1 MAENQ
6 FQGHQE
12 KSKSERS
19 ANRAKGLCVRERKA
33 DSFFLSLSL
42 SRHPFVYF
50 CCRRE
55 KSAGNATE
63 LAVSRSQILILF
75 GAASDVEP
83 GSIQLVLSVT

>member
-33 DSFFLSLSL
+33 DSFFSLSLSL
-42 SRHPFVYF
+42 VIRSFISVAEEKISRQRHRAR
-50 CCRRE
+50 C
-55 KSAGNATE
+55 
-63 LAVSRSQILILF
+63 
-75 GAASDVEP
+75 
-83 GSIQLVLSVT
+83 